1 MNQPEHKQHHSR
13 EIYFLLFCCI
23 ALALSVAGCQDK
35 PVNALAS
42 QAPGTPTPTLTA
54 AQVEQQPGWAQVLN
68 AQASWEKGDAVTA
81 VKQISSAQKSAK
93 DDRAFFLHAG
103 DVLAQA
109 QSWPLAAVMYLN
121 LKRIQGDNLP
131 PDELNKIHEAA
142 YRSGADAQAAR
153 VFTVFSD
160 PWLDLGRTRFTLR
173 NGEVDIAAND
183 IQSVIADPS
192 LLAQFPEALLVE
204 TEVYIAQK
212 DWAKANADLDRL
224 LTLANLPDWIKT
236 EASRLRGLAQPN

>member
-1 MNQPEHKQHHSR
+1 MNPPDYKPHHR
-13 EIYFLLFCCI
+13 YIAILLLCFLS
-23 ALALSVAGCQDK
+23 LALSSTGCQGK
-35 PVNALAS
+35 PANTLAS
-42 QAPGTPTPTLTA
+42 QAPGTPTATLTG
-54 AQVEQQPGWAQVLN
+54 AQEEQQPGWAQVVG
-68 AQASWEKGDAVTA
+68 AQALWAKGDAVAA
-81 VKQISSAQKSAK
+81 VKQISSAQKSGK
-93 DDRAFFLHAG
+93 NDSAFFLHAG
-103 DVLAQA
+103 DVLAQN
-109 QSWPLAAVMYLN
+109 QTWPLAAVMYLN

-131 PDELNKIHEAA
+131 VDELNKIHEAA

-173 NGEVDIAAND
+173 NGEVDIAATD

-212 DWAKANADLDRL
+212 EWAKANADLDRL
-224 LTLANLPDWIKT
+224 FTFTNLPDWIKA